1 MAISA
6 SLVKELRQRTGSGMM
21 ECKKALVETNG
32 DLEQA
37 LDLMRKSGAAKAAKK
52 AGRIAAEGLV
62 NIAMSADKK
71 EAAIIEVNSE
81 TDFVSKSDDFINFVN
96 ELSQLALEIKTDD
109 IDKFNNSNMTSGTT
123 VENARKNLIAKIGE
137 NISVRRVSYIDAGSD
152 NIGSYKHGDKIAVL
166 AVLSESNESLAK
178 DVAMHI
184 AASRP
189 ECIDESQV
197 PKDLLAKEKQI
208 FVEQAKESGKP
219 ENIIEKMV
227 AGRVRKFISE
237 ITLYGQ
243 AFIKNPDTTVGKLVK
258 ENNADVISFIRF
270 EVGEGIE
277 KKADDFVKEVME
289 QAKS

>member
-21 ECKKALVETNG
+21 ECKKALVETDG

-109 IDKFNNSNMTSGTT
+109 IDKFNNSNMTSDTT
-123 VENARKNLIAKIGE
+123 VEDARKNLIAKIGE
-137 NISVRRVSYIDAGSD
+137 NISVRRVSYINAGSG

-277 KKADDFVKEVME
+277 KKADDFVKEVMA

>member
-1 MAISA
+1 MVISA

-109 IDKFNNSNMTSGTT
+109 IDKFNNSNMTSDTT
-123 VENARKNLIAKIGE
+123 VEDARKNLIAKIGE
-137 NISVRRVSYIDAGSD
+137 NISVRRVSYINAGSG